1 MRFLMRSLVGLLLFI
16 GAIAAVA
23 LGGWR
28 VAAVMEAETAQDR
41 GDGAASE
48 RVFTVATA
56 RIAQGEERPTIGAY
70 GEIRSWRT
78 LELRAAVTG
87 RLVYLSDKF
96 RDGELV
102 AAGDLLFRVDP
113 EDYEAGVA
121 DAEAGLREADADLAE
136 AEQAVEVARQEERA
150 AETQRAIR
158 ETGTGRRRTLLE
170 RGVATA
176 AEVEEA
182 EMALAAASQAVASR
196 SQALIAAEIRI
207 ERMAIRRDRATIALE
222 DARRGLADTAYRAPF
237 DGLVSGVSAVLGGL
251 LAQNERLG
259 ELIDPRTLEAVFRV
273 TNAQFARLLGPDGRL
288 SRAPVIAT
296 LALDDIPLT
305 APGVIERAGSVI
317 GVGET
322 GRLVYARLELG
333 AAAILRP
340 GDFVSIT
347 IEEPALFDVARI
359 PASAVT
365 ESGEMLLIDGEG
377 RLRPLMV
384 EILRRQGDEV
394 IIAGAPE
401 GARYVSMR
409 APQLGPGVKVRSL
422 GEPEQAEAEGDESD
436 DLVEIAPDRQRRLIT
451 FVEAAEPMAADARDR
466 LLATLRSGKAPEAML
481 KRLEARMGRAG

>member
-1 MRFLMRSLVGLLLFI
+1 MRFLTRSLIGLLLFT

-28 VAAVMEAETAQDR
+28 VAEVMEAKTER
-41 GDGAASE
+41 GDDGGAVTE
-48 RVFTVATA
+48 RVFTVGTA
-56 RIAQGEERPTIGAY
+56 RIAQGEERPTINAY

-78 LELRAAVTG
+78 LELRADAAG
-87 RLVYLSDKF
+87 RLVFLSDKF
-96 RDGELV
+96 RDGEIV

-113 EDYEAGVA
+113 EEYEAGVA
-121 DAEAGLREADADLAE
+121 DAEAGLREAEADLAE

-150 AETQRAIR
+150 AETQRSLR
-158 ETGTGRRRTLLE
+158 ETGADRKRTLLK
-170 RGVATA
+170 RGVSTT

-182 EMALAAASQAVASR
+182 DMMLAAAAQVVASR
-196 SQALIAAEIRI
+196 AQALIAAEIRI
-207 ERMAIRRDRATIALE
+207 DRMAIRRDRAAIALE
-222 DARRGLADTAYRAPF
+222 DARRALADTTYRAPF
-237 DGLVSGVSAVLGGL
+237 DGLVSGVTAVLGGL

-288 SRAPVIAT
+288 SRAPVSAT

-317 GVGET
+317 GEGQT

-333 AAAILRP
+333 AAALLRP
-340 GDFVSIT
+340 GDFVSVT
-347 IEEPALFDVARI
+347 VEEPALYDVARV

-365 ESGEMLLIDGEG
+365 EAGEMLLIDGED

-384 EILRRQGDEV
+384 EILRRQGDEM

-401 GARYVSMR
+401 GALYVSMR
-409 APQLGPGVKVRSL
+409 APQLGPGVRVRSL
-422 GEPEQAEAEGDESD
+422 GEPEPEADDGETSN

-451 FVEAAEPMAADARDR
+451 FVEAEEPMTADARDR